1 MKSLLLTALSWLSKV
16 PGSTINEIFNTA
28 TEVVVSADK
37 TNTVSG
43 WEKLKTSVDYILSVV
58 PLADNQ
64 KAIGSIVVTIVVNV
78 ALLILRLKGST
89 K

>member
-1 MKSLLLTALSWLSKV
+1 MKSLLLTALAWISKV
-16 PGSTINEIFNTA
+16 PGSTINEIFTTA
-28 TEVVVSADK
+28 SEVVASADK

-78 ALLILRLKGST
+78 ALLVLRLKGA

>member
-1 MKSLLLTALSWLSKV
+1 MKTLLLTALSWISKV
-16 PGSTINEIFNTA
+16 PGSTINEIFTTA
-28 TEVVVSADK
+28 SDVVAAADK

-58 PLADNQ
+58 PMDSKY
-64 KAIGSIVVTIVVNV
+64 KAIASIVVTIVVNV
-78 ALLILRLKGST
+78 ALLIVRLKGAG

>member
-1 MKSLLLTALSWLSKV
+1 MKTLLLTALSWISKV
-16 PGSTINEIFNTA
+16 PGATINEIFATA
-28 TEVVVSADK
+28 SDVVASADK

-58 PLADNQ
+58 PMDPKY
-64 KAIGSIVVTIVVNV
+64 KAIASIVVTIVVNV
-78 ALLILRLKGST
+78 ALLIVRLKGSA